1 MMWRRQRTWG
11 FVLMVMGVVFAAW
24 FYFQTHDRFTQE
36 SAVFLAYVPAGG
48 LFLAMMLAYRARNW
62 VEADDDGVRINRLFS
77 SVVVGYDLIRQ
88 CRVQPLE
95 THFQDRRKRLVA
107 ANDRDLLKKPAL
119 FLRLRSD
126 EEAEAVKR
134 KLGAKLASDDFVA
147 IPVPDP
153 DRLSME
159 ISARLPERVAANQG
173 GQRRRRRRR

>member
-1 MMWRRQRTWG
+1 MMWRRQRAWG
-11 FVLMVMGVVFAAW
+11 FVLMVMGVVLAAW

-36 SAVFLAYVPAGG
+36 SAVFLAYIPGG
-48 LFLAMMLAYRARNW
+48 LVFLLLMLVYRARNW
-62 VEADDDGVRINRLFS
+62 VEAGDDGVRINRMFS
-77 SVVVGYDLIRQ
+77 QVVVGYELIRQ

-95 THFQDRRKRLVA
+95 NHFQERRKRLVT
-107 ANDRDLLKKPAL
+107 ANERDLLTKPAL
-119 FLRLRSD
+119 FLRLRGD
-126 EEAEAVKR
+126 EEAEAIKR

-159 ISARLPERVAANQG
+159 ISARLPGRLTVNQG